1 MGAVFPIVF
10 ERLGQTISQRDFRR
24 PTKHIVNLAEVTII
38 IADVDDVPVGR
49 EWDQLVMS
57 AVI

>member
-10 ERLGQTISQRDFRR
+10 KRLGQTISQRDLRR
-24 PTKHIVNLAEVTII
+24 PAKRIVNLAEVTVI